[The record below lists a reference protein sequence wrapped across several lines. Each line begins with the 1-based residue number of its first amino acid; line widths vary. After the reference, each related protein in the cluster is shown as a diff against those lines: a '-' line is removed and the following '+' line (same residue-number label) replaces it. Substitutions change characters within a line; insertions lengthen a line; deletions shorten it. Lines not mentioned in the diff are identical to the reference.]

1 MSSEEVDTRTRI
13 LDASWRLL
21 EQQQGQGVK
30 MGDIAKAVGISRQA
44 VYLHFPNRTDL
55 LIATLSHVDEVKGL
69 DKRLAQLQSA
79 TNGTEMLLAC
89 IDVWGNYIPE
99 IYGMA
104 KAMLQTRDTDEA
116 MAAAWDNA
124 MNCLREVCQQTIE
137 CLASENR
144 LSSEW
149 SVDQATDLFWS
160 QLSITNWEALTR
172 DCGWS
177 QQQYIEKMKSMLV
190 KVLVN

>member
-1 MSSEEVDTRTRI
+1 MSSEEIDTRTRI
-13 LDASWRLL
+13 LDAAWRLL

-69 DKRLAQLQSA
+69 DKRLAQLEAA
-79 TNGTEMLLAC
+79 TNSTEMLRAC
-89 IDVWGNYIPE
+89 VEIWGNYIPE

-116 MAAAWDNA
+116 MAAAWDSA
-124 MNCLREVCQQTIE
+124 MNCLREVCQQIIE
-137 CLASENR
+137 YLASENR

-149 SVDQATDLFWS
+149 SVDQATDFFWS
-160 QLSITNWEALTR
+160 QLSITNWETLTK

-177 QQQYIEKMKSMLV
+177 QQQYIEKMTSMLL
-190 KVLVN
+190 KVLVS